1 MTTTAFAIQDN
12 PEPTPDARREE
23 ILENPGFG
31 DFTTDHVVKID
42 WSGQYGTGGSWE
54 NARVEPYAPL
64 QLDPATSVLHYG
76 QEVFEGLKA
85 YRHADGSVWLFRP
98 EANADRLNRSAH
110 RLALPELP
118 EELFVEGLKALV
130 AKDHAWIPKGE
141 GTALYLRPFMI
152 ATEKFLGVRPTREA
166 LFEIIA
172 SPAGNY
178 FGTPEP
184 VDIWLSTTYAR
195 AGWGG
200 TGAAK
205 CGGNYAASL
214 LPQLE
219 GEAHGCKQVLFTDRH
234 REDAIEELG
243 GMNVFFVYRD
253 GRLVTP
259 ELTGTIL
266 EGITRD
272 SVITLARERG
282 LEVSEQRITLEDWR
296 EGIREDRISEVFACG
311 TAAVISPLGRL
322 VSEDAEIPAAA
333 EANGPVTS
341 WLREQL
347 VGIQTGAVE
356 DRFGWLTRVI

>member
-1 MTTTAFAIQDN
+1 MISTDFTFIENT
-12 PEPTPDARREE
+12 EPTPAARREE
-23 ILENPGFG
+23 ILADPGFG
-31 DFTTDHVVKID
+31 DHTTDYVVKID
-42 WSGQYGTGGSWE
+42 WSGQYGTGGQWTDP
-54 NARVEPYAPL
+54 RVEPYGPL

-85 YRHADGSVWLFRP
+85 YRHEDGSVWLFRP
-98 EANADRLNRSAH
+98 EANAARLNRSAH

-118 EELFVEGLKALV
+118 EELFLEGLRQLV
-130 AKDHAWIPKGE
+130 ARDHLWIPEGE

-152 ATEKFLGVRPTREA
+152 ATEKFLGVRPTRKA

-178 FGTPEP
+178 FGTPKP
-184 VDIWLSTTYAR
+184 VDIWLSISYSR

-214 LPQLE
+214 LPQIE
-219 GEAHGCKQVLFTDRH
+219 GEAYGCKQVIFTDRT
-234 REDAIEELG
+234 RDDAVEELG

-266 EGITRD
+266 EGVTRD
-272 SVITLARERG
+272 SVMVLAKERG
-282 LEVSEQRITLEDWR
+282 LEVQERKITLQQWR
-296 EGIREDRISEVFACG
+296 EGIERDEISEVFACG
-311 TAAVISPLGRL
+311 TAAVISPVGR
-322 VSEDAEIPAAA
+322 VISENSQIPAAA
-333 EANGPVTS
+333 DANGETTT

-347 VGIQTGAVE
+347 VGIQTGKIE
-356 DRFGWLTRVI
+356 DRFGWLSRVL